1 MSVRIYS
8 RTSLYGVAV
17 LLAGMLA
24 CAQPGGDD
32 AGGIAIDPDDI
43 GGTVTSTAGPE
54 AGVWVIAE
62 TTELPTMFARVV
74 VTDDQGRYVLP
85 DLPAANYD
93 VFVRGYGLVDSARV
107 TAMPGQHLDLD
118 AVVAPDGQAAAATYP
133 PGSWLSLLEV
143 PEGDIPTMEVVSA
156 IKECLQCHAI
166 GNAATREIPA
176 RYADVS
182 SREAWDQRTSGG
194 VFGLMPSIYAR
205 LGPQAQMFADWTDAI
220 AAGAYP
226 EQEPPRPAG
235 LERNAVISVWDWATP
250 EGTRS
255 DAQATHEWEPLFNA
269 NGRVYGVHTND
280 TTIAWVDPQTNTVGR
295 IETEAAGLRSSA
307 IGGDG
312 RVWATANPAQD
323 SSPLDFCRPGSGN
336 TFTEYFRMGL
346 RGKQIV
352 VYDPRTDEVEKIP
365 TCMGVDH
372 NFFGHEEDE
381 PIYYGLNSAIGWL
394 STAVWDETHD
404 PEAAQGWCPAVLDTN
419 GDGVI
424 TEWTEPDEP
433 VDPMKDHRIQFGCY
447 SVAVS
452 PHDGSL
458 WCSGIQRND
467 NKLVRIER
475 GDNPPESCMAEMFEP
490 PELETPIFKTG
501 GVALD
506 SDGVAW
512 LNWRGSDQVTSFD
525 RRKCEVTNGPTA
537 TGKHCPEGWT
547 VYQMDRPTFQG
558 TEFPFHAEMMYLTQ
572 IDRHD
577 VLGLGQQAVVTGPV
591 NSNSL
596 QVLVP
601 DTGQFLDLVVAY
613 PKGFFARS
621 AQGRIDD
628 PTAGWKG
635 RGLWSNYSTYTPHF
649 IEGGAGPKL
658 VKFQMRP
665 SPLDK

>member
-1 MSVRIYS
+1 MNARIYT
-8 RTSLYGVAV
+8 RAPLFGVAICI
-17 LLAGMLA
+17 ATMFA
-24 CAQPGGDD
+24 CAQQGGED
-32 AGGIAIDPDDI
+32 AAGVALDPDDI

-62 TTELPTMFARVV
+62 TTELPTTFARIV

-85 DLPAANYD
+85 DLPEASYD
-93 VFVRGYGLVDSARV
+93 VFVRGYGLVDSATV
-107 TAMPGQHLDLD
+107 TAMPGQHLDLE
-118 AVVAPDGQAAAATYP
+118 AVVAPDGHAAAATYP
-133 PGSWLSLLEV
+133 PGSWLSLLEI
-143 PEGDIPTMEVVSA
+143 PEGDMPKMEVVSA

-166 GNAATREIPA
+166 GNAGTREIPA
-176 RYADVS
+176 RYDDVS
-182 SREAWDQRTSGG
+182 SREAWDHRTSGG
-194 VFGLMPSIYAR
+194 AFGLMPSIYGR
-205 LGPQAQMFADWTDAI
+205 LGSQAQMFADWTDAI

-226 EQEPPRPAG
+226 EQAPPRPAG
-235 LERNAVISVWDWATP
+235 LERNAVISVWDWASP

-255 DAQATHEWEPLFNA
+255 DAQATHEWEPTINA

-280 TTIAWVDPQTNTVGR
+280 TEIAWLDPQTSAVGG
-295 IETEAAGLRSSA
+295 IETKAEGLRSSA
-307 IGGDG
+307 IDEDG
-312 RVWATANPAQD
+312 RIWATANPLRDA
-323 SSPLDFCRPGSGN
+323 SPSEFCGAGSDN
-336 TFTEYFRMGL
+336 KFTEYFRLG
-346 RGKQIV
+346 RGKQV
-352 VYDPRTDEVEKIP
+352 VMYDPRTDEVTNIP

-372 NFFGHEEDE
+372 NVFGREEDK
-381 PIYYGLNSAIGWL
+381 PIYYGLNSALGWI

-447 SVAVS
+447 SVAVDPS
-452 PHDGSL
+452 DGSL
-458 WCSGIQRND
+458 WCSGISRTD

-475 GDNPPESCMAEMFEP
+475 GDSPPESCKAEVFEP

-506 SDGVAW
+506 GDGVAW

-537 TGKHCPEGWT
+537 TGKHCPEGWM
-547 VYQMDRPTFQG
+547 VYQMDRPTLRG

-572 IDRHD
+572 IDRYD

-601 DTGQFLDLVVAY
+601 DTGQFLDLVVPY
-613 PKGFFARS
+613 PRGFFSRS

-628 PTAGWKG
+628 PTTGWKG
-635 RGLWSNYSTYTPHF
+635 RGLWSNYSTYTPQF
-649 IEGGAGPKL
+649 IEGGTGPKI

-665 SPLDK
+665 NPLDK